1 MEDYGSGET
10 PIKGSLR
17 YGIEQVEGPRTI
29 VFDVDGIIELKQGIY
44 LVNHPDLSII
54 GQTAPGEG
62 ITLKNYNFSFN
73 LSKSRKKVQEV
84 KSMLLSVS
92 CESVREILIPIMP
105 RMLLADAILQMES
118 STMLLPVGVWM
129 KR

>member
-1 MEDYGSGET
+1 M
-10 PIKGSLR
+10 
-17 YGIEQVEGPRTI
+17 EGPRTI

-73 LSKSRKKVQEV
+73 LSKEPEKGAGSKINAI
-84 KSMLLSVS
+84 
-92 CESVREILIPIMP
+92 VR
-105 RMLLADAILQMES
+105 LQMES
-118 STMLLPVGVWM
+118 SPMLLPVGVWM

>member
-1 MEDYGSGET
+1 M
-10 PIKGSLR
+10 
-17 YGIEQVEGPRTI
+17 EGPRTI